1 MHETNLRSLDL
12 NLLVALDALLA
23 ERHVTRAAERVS
35 MSQPAMS
42 RALGRLRDTFHDP
55 LLVRAGS
62 EMVVTARGLVLAH
75 QVGRVLEE
83 VRNMLTD
90 ESFEPSV
97 YSGRFK
103 LLTVDYASLTSLPS
117 MLEALLA
124 EAPQMRMDVEDAGD
138 DWPERLQAG
147 EADLVL
153 GVIADAPAGIYQRAV
168 LDDRFACIMR
178 REHPLAGHPMDLD
191 SFLAQRHVL
200 ISSPGRD
207 RSAVDSALERLGK
220 PPRNIALRLPHF
232 MASTAIV
239 AATDLIMTLPLRI
252 AAYMA
257 RHEALEVREP
267 PVELEAFTLRLLWH
281 RRCHDEPAHRW
292 MRECGA
298 TAIQNAARLVGF
310 PAAS

>member
-12 NLLVALDALLA
+12 NLLVALEALLA

-62 EMVVTARGLVLAH
+62 EMVVTARGRVLA
-75 QVGRVLEE
+75 QQLGRVLDGI
-83 VRNMLTD
+83 RNMLTD
-90 ESFEPSV
+90 ESFAPDV
-97 YSGRFK
+97 FNGRFR

-124 EAPQMRMDVEDAGD
+124 EAPGMRMDVGDAGD

-153 GVIADAPAGIYQRAV
+153 GVTDDAPAGIFQRAV

-178 REHPLAGHPMDLD
+178 RGHPLAERPLDLD
-191 SFLAQRHVL
+191 TFLAQRHVL

-207 RSAVDSALERLGK
+207 RSAVDAALERLGR
-220 PPRNIALRLPHF
+220 PARNITLRLPHF
-232 MASTAIV
+232 MASTAVI

-267 PVELEAFTLRLLWH
+267 PVELDGFTLRLLWH
-281 RRCHDEPAHRW
+281 QRCHDDPAHRW
-292 MRECGA
+292 MRERGA
-298 TAIQNAARLVGF
+298 TAIQHAARQMKSAT
-310 PAAS
+310 AA

>member
-12 NLLVALDALLA
+12 NLLVALDALMT
-23 ERHVTRAAERVS
+23 ERHVTRAAERVA

-42 RALGRLRDTFHDP
+42 RALDRLRKTFHDP

-62 EMVVTARGLVLAH
+62 EMVVTARGRVLAQ
-75 QVGRVLEE
+75 QVRRVLDD

-90 ESFEPSV
+90 EPFEPAIF
-97 YSGRFK
+97 SGRFK

-117 MLEALLA
+117 MLQALLS
-124 EAPQMRMDVEDAGD
+124 EAPEMRMGVEDAGA

-153 GVIADAPAGIYQRAV
+153 GVVSDAPAGIYQRAV
-168 LDDRFACIMR
+168 LEDRFSCIMR
-178 REHPLAGHPMDLD
+178 RGHPLAGRPLDLD
-191 SFLAQRHVL
+191 LFLAQRHVL

-207 RSAVDSALERLGK
+207 RSAVDMALERLGQ
-220 PPRNIALRLPHF
+220 PPRNITLRLPHF

-239 AATDLIMTLPLRI
+239 AATDLVMTLPQRI

-257 RHEALEVREP
+257 RHEALEVRDP
-267 PVELEAFTLRLLWH
+267 PVELEGFTLRLLWH
-281 RRCHDEPAHRW
+281 QRRHDDPAHRW
-292 MRECGA
+292 LRERGA
-298 TAIQNAARLVGF
+298 SAIQNAA
-310 PAAS
+310 